1 MYSLIHLDPDES
13 YYLAWHGGVNSQF
26 LLVCGTLL
34 IIDIK
39 QIKHNTV
46 IIISTEDFQTNT
58 TQSHVYQI

>member
-1 MYSLIHLDPDES
+1 MYSLIHLDPDKS

-34 IIDIK
+34 IIVIK

-46 IIISTEDFQTNT
+46 TITTEDFQTNT